1 MAPWRK
7 RIAGCVLILA
17 PFHAQAQD
25 TTITVPLGSG
35 VFPTIGQIDCQ
46 EEVGSGRY
54 CAATYECSEGHGEL
68 WGNMTNHNGRRAID
82 SRSPVATQ
90 RDCVI
95 TVDGKAAVRWFVG
108 YMPEGREGDVAGV
121 TASVRAL
128 QPVQRVERIGEGG
141 SNLLDYMLERHN
153 ITMAEL
159 IEEECGHIRVGHRDR
174 ESCEVRVRT
183 YVAGIRHLLVTPYSE
198 CAVEFSEAH
207 CGLEEDNEI
216 CTLVNVMEYV
226 HRLVGHGSK
235 GDLLFAKR
243 DATNWGGVSPDLA
256 RRCKA
261 KLAADFEDYGIVPT
275 PFN

>member
-7 RIAGCVLILA
+7 RIVGCVLILV
-17 PFHAQAQD
+17 PFYAQAQD
-25 TTITVPLGSG
+25 TTITVPQGSG

-46 EEVGSGRY
+46 EEIGSGRY
-54 CAATYECSEGHGEL
+54 CAATYECSEGDGEL

-82 SRSPVATQ
+82 SGSPVATQ

-108 YMPEGREGDVAGV
+108 YMPNGESDVAGV

-141 SNLLDYMLERHN
+141 SNVLDYLLEWYD
-153 ITMAEL
+153 ITMAEI

-174 ESCEVRVRT
+174 ESCEVRVQT
-183 YVAGIRHLLVTPYSE
+183 YAAAIRHLLVTPYSE

-207 CGLEEDNEI
+207 AGCLEEGYE
-216 CTLVNVMEYV
+216 CTLIDVMDYV
-226 HRLVGHGSK
+226 HRLVGQSSK
-235 GDLLFAKR
+235 GDLLFGR
-243 DATNWGGVSPDLA
+243 RNPTNWGGVSPDLA

-261 KLAADFEDYGIVPT
+261 TLASDLEDYGIVPT